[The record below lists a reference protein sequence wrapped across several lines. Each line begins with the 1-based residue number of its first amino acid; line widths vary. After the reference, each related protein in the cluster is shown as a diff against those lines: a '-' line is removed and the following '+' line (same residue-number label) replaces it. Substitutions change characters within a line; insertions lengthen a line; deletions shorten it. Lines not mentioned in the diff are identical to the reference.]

1 MFRGLRVRLTVLYVA
16 VGLLLI
22 GLLGLGTYSLVNYYF
37 QQTTDL
43 ALEHVMAL
51 HFSTLGAPMPRE
63 LQTADQAWS
72 AGHSALLPQ
81 PVSRVVQRLTGD
93 GPTEN
98 SGTEGDDFGAEE
110 ASENHLLNADLA
122 AVFVVALSSDGHMLP
137 GFNLAPAPIPPDL
150 PAVQSALQHGRD
162 LRTISVP
169 GVGPIRL
176 LTYHVPGVVEPSV
189 LQVGRSLSDQ
199 EDALGQLI
207 VALGMLGGL
216 CLTLLATG
224 SWWLAGQSIQPAQSA
239 WERQQAFVAN
249 ASHELR
255 TPLTLMRASTEAA
268 IRDLPADGREREL
281 LQTVLRESDHMSRLI
296 EDQLLLSRLD
306 ASELPLSNEAVSVA
320 DLFQSTAESMAHLAE
335 DHGVRL
341 TIEGGEGAVW
351 ADPTRLRQVFL
362 ILVDNALRHTRAG
375 NSITLS
381 AAHQG
386 GHQTLTVADTG
397 TGIPASALPYV
408 FDRFFRADESHA
420 GPGTGLGLSI
430 AKALVEAQG
439 GTIELSSQ
447 SGQGTRVRLTLREA
461 RL

>member
-1 MFRGLRVRLTVLYVA
+1 MFRGLRFRLTLLYVA
-16 VGLLLI
+16 TGLLLI
-22 GLLGLGTYSLVNYYF
+22 GLLGFGTYSLVNYYF

-43 ALEHVMAL
+43 ALQHVMAL
-51 HFSTLGAPMPRE
+51 HFSTLGAPLPAE
-63 LQTADQAWS
+63 LKAADQAWS
-72 AGHSALLPQ
+72 AGRSVLLPQ
-81 PVSRVVQRLTGD
+81 PVSRAVQRISGEGGNDD
-93 GPTEN
+93 GGSEDGE
-98 SGTEGDDFGAEE
+98 SDSEE
-110 ASENHLLNADLA
+110 ASESHVLNADLA

-137 GFNLAPAPIPPDL
+137 GFNTAPAPVPPNM

-162 LRTISVP
+162 LRTVDVQ
-169 GVGPIRL
+169 GVGQVRL

-207 VALGMLGGL
+207 VSLGMLGGL

-224 SWWLAGQSIQPAQSA
+224 SWWLAGQSIQPAQRA

-268 IRDLPADGREREL
+268 IRELPADGRQREL
-281 LQTVLRESDHMSRLI
+281 LQAVLRESDHMSRLI

-306 ASELPLSNEAVSVA
+306 ASELPLSNETVPVEG
-320 DLFQSTAESMAHLAE
+320 LFRSAAESMAHLAKGR
-335 DHGVRL
+335 GVTL
-341 TIEGGEGAVW
+341 TVGKADGAVW
-351 ADPTRLRQVFL
+351 ADPTRLRQVIL
-362 ILVDNALRHTRAG
+362 ILLDNALRHTQAG
-375 NSITLS
+375 DSITLS
-381 AAHQG
+381 AARQG
-386 GHQTLTVADTG
+386 GRQTLTIADTG
-397 TGIPASALPYV
+397 AGIPASALPYV
-408 FDRFFRADESHA
+408 FDRFFRVDESHT

-439 GTIELSSQ
+439 GSIELSSEA
-447 SGQGTRVRLTLREA
+447 GRGTRVRLILREA